1 MSQKWIIEELP
12 ILKRGNV
19 PVLGRFF
26 LLCLLFP
33 IESKFCKAFFLDQD
47 PMLFRVVT
55 MTGLSVFDAE
65 DLDDIDFIDEQT
77 ILDDNMSGIIK
88 VEEAAKFFFFVMAVP
103 LRRGGVK
110 AGH

>member
-1 MSQKWIIEELP
+1 
-12 ILKRGNV
+12 
-19 PVLGRFF
+19 
-26 LLCLLFP
+26 
-33 IESKFCKAFFLDQD
+33 
-47 PMLFRVVT
+47 MLFRVVT

-88 VEEAAKFFFFVMAVP
+88 VEEAAKKVFFVMAVP